1 MVYAKR
7 FTCPECG
14 WTVQSVK
21 GEENMMQH
29 LIIHRDEHHDKMK
42 WTEEDLKSMMKD
54 FYFGT
59 KIQCTICGWS
69 AMDPD
74 SKNENLMRHLIIHRD
89 QSHPDVNW
97 KEADMK
103 DMMTEVTL
111 DDAYDVKF
119 KPRAKK

>member
-29 LIIHRDEHHDKMK
+29 LIIHRDQHHDKMN
-42 WTEEDLKSMMKD
+42 WSEEDLKSMMKD
-54 FYFGT
+54 FYFGK

-74 SKNENLMRHLIIHRD
+74 SKDENLMRHLIIHRE
-89 QSHPDVNW
+89 QSHPDVMW
-97 KEADMK
+97 TEADMK

-119 KPRAKK
+119 KPRASK

>member
-21 GEENMMQH
+21 GQENMMQH
-29 LIIHRDEHHDKMK
+29 LIIHRNEHHDDMR
-42 WTEEDLKSMMKD
+42 WSEEDLKSMMKD

-74 SKNENLMRHLIIHRD
+74 SKHENLLRHLMIHRE
-89 QSHPDVNW
+89 QSHPDVEW
-97 KEADMK
+97 TESQMK
-103 DMMTEVTL
+103 DMMTEVPL
-111 DDAYDVKF
+111 DEAHNAKF
-119 KPRAKK
+119 KPRVK